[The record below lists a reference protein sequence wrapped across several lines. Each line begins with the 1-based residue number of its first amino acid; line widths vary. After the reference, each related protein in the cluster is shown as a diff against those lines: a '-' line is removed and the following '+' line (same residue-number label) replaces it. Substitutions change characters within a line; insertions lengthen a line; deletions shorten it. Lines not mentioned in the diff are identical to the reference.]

1 MNNERRLIIASSI
14 VLFFM
19 LATYA
24 TQRLDG
30 FDWVKETLGIGQ
42 QINGAD
48 LAEGSQQ
55 QAVAVC
61 QRAVRASLGPRLRQ
75 MYVDTI
81 ATRYVASNQ
90 SYSVFINV
98 VIEGMERE
106 DTYAQCDVSAVTQE
120 LLLFRMN
127 GPGMDW
133 DLF

>member
-1 MNNERRLIIASSI
+1 MNTERSLILASSI

-19 LATYA
+19 LVTYT
-24 TQRLDG
+24 TQKLDG
-30 FDWVKETLGIGQ
+30 IDWVMKTLGLDQ
-42 QINGAD
+42 RVNGAE

-61 QRAVRASLGPRLRQ
+61 QRAIRASIGGKLQQ
-75 MYVDTI
+75 MDVDTL

-98 VIEGMERE
+98 VIDGMERE
-106 DTYAQCDVSAVTQE
+106 DTYAQCDVSAVTQKI
-120 LLLFRMN
+120 LLFRMN

-133 DLF
+133 NLF